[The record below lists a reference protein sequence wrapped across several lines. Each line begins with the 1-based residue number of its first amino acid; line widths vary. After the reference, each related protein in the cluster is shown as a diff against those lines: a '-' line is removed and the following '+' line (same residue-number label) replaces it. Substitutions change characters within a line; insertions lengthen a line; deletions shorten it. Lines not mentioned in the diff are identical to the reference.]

1 MSPITGRIFDHIGAR
16 RLAMTGMLLLTIGT
30 AFFLSISA
38 TTPILWIIVV
48 YAIRMFGL
56 TMVTMP
62 VTTTGINALPFN
74 LIAHG
79 TAANNTLRQVAA
91 SMGTA
96 VLISVYSSV
105 AKWQMPSQHLLTTAP
120 LKYKSAAVTATL
132 SGYHMAFVV
141 SLVFCALGFGLTFF
155 LKSGHHSVSVKKEDQ
170 AA

>member
-16 RLAMTGMLLLTIGT
+16 RLAMTGMLLLTLGT

-38 TTPILWIIVV
+38 TTPIIWIVVV

-62 VTTTGINALPFN
+62 VTTTGINALSFN
-74 LIAHG
+74 LISHG

-105 AKWQMPSQHLLTTAP
+105 AKWQMPGHALLAKAP
-120 LKYKSAAVTATL
+120 LQYKDAAVTATL
-132 SGYHMAFVV
+132 TGYHMAFIV
-141 SLVFCALGFGLTFF
+141 SLIFCAFGFGLTFF
-155 LKSGHHSVSVKKEDQ
+155 LKAHHSISVPKEDDN
-170 AA
+170 